1 MLTLPLP
8 PEVIEALENAR
19 SFEVR
24 FEGDQVVVE
33 GVKGI
38 IKGAVSRKDVK
49 GVRVS
54 RRKPSKKQLEF
65 IKRAAERLLED
76 KRSFKVVF
84 RSNEVE
90 LRFDLDHYVQLYPDR
105 CSVMGFRSLDEPP
118 LDLIYDLLQSYGP
131 VKLYTPKT

>member
-1 MLTLPLP
+1 MALPLP
-8 PEVIEALENAR
+8 AEVLEALENGR
-19 SFEVR
+19 SFEAC
-24 FEGDQVVVE
+24 FEDDKLVIE
-33 GVKGI
+33 GVRGIVKGS
-38 IKGAVSRKDVK
+38 VSRKDVK

-54 RRKPSKKQLEF
+54 RRKPSKKQLEVV
-65 IKRAAERLLED
+65 KQAAERLLEA

-105 CSVMGFRSLDEPP
+105 CSVMGFHSPDEPP

-131 VKLYTPKT
+131 VRLYVPKT

>member
-1 MLTLPLP
+1 MALPLP
-8 PEVIEALENAR
+8 AEVLEALENGK
-19 SFEVR
+19 SFEAR
-24 FEGDQVVVE
+24 FEDDKLVIE
-33 GVKGI
+33 GVRGIVKGS
-38 IKGAVSRKDVK
+38 VSRKDVK

-54 RRKPSKKQLEF
+54 RRKPSKKQLEVV
-65 IKRAAERLLED
+65 KQAAERLLKA

-105 CSVMGFRSLDEPP
+105 CSVMGFHSPDEPP

-131 VKLYTPKT
+131 VRLYAPKT

>member
-1 MLTLPLP
+1 MALPLP
-8 PEVIEALENAR
+8 AEVLEALENGK
-19 SFEVR
+19 SFEAH
-24 FEGDQVVVE
+24 FEDDKLVVE
-33 GVKGI
+33 GVRGIVKGS
-38 IKGAVSRKDVK
+38 VSRKDVK

-54 RRKPSKKQLEF
+54 RRKPSKKQLEVV
-65 IKRAAERLLED
+65 KQAAERLLEA

-105 CSVMGFRSLDEPP
+105 CSVMGFHSPDEPP

-131 VKLYTPKT
+131 VRLYTPKT